1 MRRPPAET
9 EVVAPTGAAK
19 PIAATS
25 NPDAASRILVV
36 HLIANPHRKE
46 KQVAGFISA
55 FMA

>member
-1 MRRPPAET
+1 MRRPPAGT